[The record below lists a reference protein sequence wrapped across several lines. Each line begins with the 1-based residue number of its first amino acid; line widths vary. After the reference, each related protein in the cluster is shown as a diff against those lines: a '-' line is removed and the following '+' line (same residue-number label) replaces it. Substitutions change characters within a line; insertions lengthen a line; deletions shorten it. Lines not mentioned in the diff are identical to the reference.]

1 MFLMKIAITSHAM
14 QGSQKVLLRPAAA
27 PAAPTMTSVGAGA
40 SKPVSPAGPRKL
52 SDGFEVL
59 LEEAG
64 QQLSDATDFTV
75 IGVLGAQ
82 GVGKSTIMSLL
93 AGAPWAGESGSANL
107 HEPPFAQQPPDIV
120 LQAAHQTSGIDLYVT
135 GERLLLLDT
144 QPLLSPSVLL
154 ELQRRETSLPS
165 EAQTHENLLEL
176 QAVRLAML
184 LLSTCHVVVCV
195 HDVQL
200 DPLGLRTLRLAQLL
214 RHRLPDLSNLALATP
229 QAAAVAATMSSAD
242 AERQAEAA
250 ATVVE
255 YSPRLAFVFNRM
267 PPAAFAPG
275 QQATLRT
282 VLRRLFPSTVQAEAQ
297 SAVASAR
304 AAKGEGGGG
313 GAGGV
318 SGGGGDADEA
328 TAAAD
333 DDDETLLPVL
343 MLPEADTLGGC
354 ELGVG
359 GCELGSQMSGAHL
372 GFRSEAE
379 AARDALLA
387 QPRTPFARS
396 LSERDWLRGVG
407 RMWELIKRS
416 ALLADY
422 NRALQKLHA
431 YA

>member
-1 MFLMKIAITSHAM
+1 M

-93 AGAPWAGESGSANL
+93 AGAPWAGDGGSANL
-107 HEPPFAQQPPDIV
+107 HEPPFAQQPPDVV

-144 QPLLSPSVLL
+144 QPLLSPSILL